1 MNSVVQNAMRI
12 AREAGGPFNLEA
24 APTKMLKPKVG
35 KLHVG
40 PIHSAV
46 AGRTDHL
53 NMHVPKGAYVLPA
66 DIVSG
71 VGESNTAAG
80 FKVIR
85 TLFGEPDYVEGE
97 PYGVAPARLPYG
109 VNSPGRA
116 EGGAAPAIEDEGV
129 PIIAAGG
136 EVVLSP
142 AQVRRIGK
150 GSLDDGHKILDLFVK
165 QVRANNI
172 STLRK
177 LPGPKKD

>member
-1 MNSVVQNAMRI
+1 MSIENAMRI
-12 AREAGGPFNLEA
+12 AREAGGPFNFEA
-24 APTKMLKPKVG
+24 SPVRQIVKPR

-66 DIVSG
+66 DVVSAL
-71 VGESNTAAG
+71 GEGNTMAG
-80 FKVIR
+80 FKVVK

-97 PYGVAPARLPYG
+97 PYGLDTARLPYG
-109 VNSPGRA
+109 VNTPHRA
-116 EGGAAPAIEDEGV
+116 AGGAVEGDGV

-142 AQVRRIGK
+142 QQVVRAGK
-150 GSLDDGHKILDLFVK
+150 GDMDDGHKIIDIIVK
-165 QVRANNI
+165 RVRANNI
-172 STLRK
+172 KTLSK

>member
-1 MNSVVQNAMRI
+1 MSAIDNALRI
-12 AREAGGPFNLEA
+12 ARAAGGPFNLAA
-24 APTKMLKPKVG
+24 APKPQLRVR

-53 NMHVPKGAYVLPA
+53 NMHVPRGAYVLPA
-66 DIVSG
+66 DVVSG
-71 VGESNTAAG
+71 LGESNTAAG
-80 FKVIR
+80 FKVVK
-85 TLFGEPDYVEGE
+85 TLFGEPDYIEGQ
-97 PYGVAPARLPYG
+97 PYGTPTGRLPYG

-116 EGGAAPAIEDEGV
+116 GGGPAPDPGEEDGV

-142 AQVRRIGK
+142 AQVLRAGQ
-150 GSLDDGHKILDLFVK
+150 GSLDDGHRILDLFVK
-165 QVRANNI
+165 RVRANNI
-172 STLRK
+172 KTLRK